1 MNDCEQLS
9 ELIPAYSIGATDED
23 ETRQVED
30 GLKRCPE
37 LVMELNRYTEMTDLF
52 AHTLPPMT
60 PPAEML
66 GELLINAKKLRPKRI
81 YRIGW
86 AGAAVACLML
96 ILVVSNIYWFT
107 RLNTETVREIN
118 FQTALNGEESN
129 AKCRVIWSKK
139 SNDAVLIASNFPLIA
154 DDEAYQ
160 AWVHRDGSIISLGV
174 FRVDE
179 NGNGALTFIA
189 DALDQPFDTLGVTI
203 EPVGG
208 SPAPTTP
215 PVMRWQLP
223 S

>member
-37 LVMELNRYTEMTDLF
+37 LVVELNRYTEMTDLF

-66 GELLINAKKLRPKRI
+66 GELLMNAKKLRPKRV

-86 AGAAVACLML
+86 AGAAVASL
-96 ILVVSNIYWFT
+96 ILILAVSNIYWFT
-107 RLNTETVREIN
+107 RLNTETIREIN
-118 FQTALNGEESN
+118 FQTAVNGEETN
-129 AKCRVIWSKK
+129 AKCRLILSKT
-139 SNDAVLIASNFPLIA
+139 SNDAVLIASNFPILT
-154 DDEAYQ
+154 DDKAYQ
-160 AWVHRDGSIISLGV
+160 AWVHRDGSIISLGI

-179 NGNGALTFIA
+179 NGNGALAFTS
-189 DALDQPFDTLGVTI
+189 DTLNQSFDSLGVTI

-208 SPAPTTP
+208 SPAPTSQ
-215 PVMRWQLP
+215 PVVRWQLP